1 MSRQLTQRQWRNVC
15 LILVALAWPQLA
27 AAQTSTVKA
36 AEPLVLRTYEVGDLI
51 LDIHDYPYSNSL
63 QRNRTSPGALGG
75 GGGGMGGGGGF
86 GGGGGGGGGFF
97 SVPDAAGGRATAESN
112 NAAVGVTIDNL
123 IDAIESTVAP
133 ETWADI
139 GGGEANI
146 RPLGTVLVILQTPG
160 VHDRIRDLLL
170 QVRAASGDRRNVT
183 LDARWLLLT
192 SDELDSLV
200 LPDQQALP
208 EVDRNRL
215 AEFTRRPGSIRGITT
230 CFSGQLVYI
239 VSGTRQNVVSGYI
252 PVVGSLDAPNR
263 TEQLASEQH
272 QSLVRLVSDRSAV
285 LSNSDSQVGYQPVI
299 EKPNLGALLEIRPTR
314 SPSNGQSPSAVV
326 DLKSTIT
333 SPARPQPEL
342 DGNAQSA
349 AIAPVVDR
357 IAIETQ
363 EFATTLRMPLGKP
376 ILVGGLTYAPPSEG
390 RISRSGEQEAAEE
403 TPQLY
408 LVLEVR

>member
-1 MSRQLTQRQWRNVC
+1 M
-15 LILVALAWPQLA
+15 
-27 AAQTSTVKA
+27 AQ
-36 AEPLVLRTYEVGDLI
+36 AEAQANESNVLRTYDVGDLI

-63 QRNRTSPGALGG
+63 QRNHTSP
-75 GGGGMGGGGGF
+75 GGF
-86 GGGGGGGGGFF
+86 GGRGSSYGGGGSGGGGLF
-97 SVPDAAGGRATAESN
+97 SVPDGRSANSSDGKTPAGA
-112 NAAVGVTIDNL
+112 NAAFQLCQFGGGGKGEAAAEEGGGGPNITMSDLQQVI
-123 IDAIESTVAP
+123 ISTVAP
-133 ETWADI
+133 ETWAAS
-139 GGGEANI
+139 GGDANI
-146 RPLGTVLVILQTPG
+146 QSLGTVLVILQTPAN
-160 VHDRIRDLLL
+160 HKSIEELLRAIR
-170 QVRAASGDRRNVT
+170 QASAERKTVT

-208 EVDRNRL
+208 EVDRKRL

-252 PVVGSLDAPNR
+252 PVVGSLAAPNR
-263 TEQLASEQH
+263 IEQLASEQH

-285 LSNSDSQVGYQPVI
+285 LSNRDSQVGYQPVI

-363 EFATTLRMPLGKP
+363 EFATTFRMPLGKP

>member
-1 MSRQLTQRQWRNVC
+1 
-15 LILVALAWPQLA
+15 
-27 AAQTSTVKA
+27 
-36 AEPLVLRTYEVGDLI
+36 
-51 LDIHDYPYSNSL
+51 
-63 QRNRTSPGALGG
+63 
-75 GGGGMGGGGGF
+75 
-86 GGGGGGGGGFF
+86 
-97 SVPDAAGGRATAESN
+97 
-112 NAAVGVTIDNL
+112 
-123 IDAIESTVAP
+123 
-133 ETWADI
+133 
-139 GGGEANI
+139 
-146 RPLGTVLVILQTPG
+146 
-160 VHDRIRDLLL
+160 
-170 QVRAASGDRRNVT
+170 
-183 LDARWLLLT
+183 LT
-192 SDELDSLV
+192 SDELDTLV

-208 EVDRNRL
+208 EVDRKRL